1 MIYQG
6 EYITPLRSGL
16 LPVMRRAVDELAL
29 AGGPARQIRRQVM
42 PIVAVPAEY
51 LLKDEAMLTWF
62 RAWYRAT
69 ALEGGA
75 QFNARLSVSGEPL
88 AIYTV
93 QFAGPPVIV
102 DFGYRGLL
110 QATLEVLSGPIT
122 V

>member
-1 MIYQG
+1 MFYQG

-16 LPVMRRAVDELAL
+16 RPVMRRAVSEMELP
-29 AGGPARQIRRQVM
+29 GGPSRQIRRQVK
-42 PIVAVPAEY
+42 PIVAVPVEY

-62 RAWYRAT
+62 RAWYRIT

-88 AIYTV
+88 AIYIV
-93 QFAGPPVIV
+93 QFAGPPRIV
-102 DFGYRGLL
+102 DFGYRGTL

>member
-1 MIYQG
+1 MIYLG

-16 LPVMRRAVDELAL
+16 KPAMRRAVEEMVLP
-29 AGGPARQIRRQVM
+29 GGPSRQIRRQVK
-42 PIVAVPAEY
+42 PIVSVPVEY
-51 LLKDEAMLTWF
+51 LLKDAAMMTWF
-62 RAWYRAT
+62 RAWYRIT

-75 QFNARLSVSGEPL
+75 QFNARLSVEGDPL

-93 QFAGPPVIV
+93 QFTGPPSII
-102 DFGYRGLL
+102 DFGYRGTL